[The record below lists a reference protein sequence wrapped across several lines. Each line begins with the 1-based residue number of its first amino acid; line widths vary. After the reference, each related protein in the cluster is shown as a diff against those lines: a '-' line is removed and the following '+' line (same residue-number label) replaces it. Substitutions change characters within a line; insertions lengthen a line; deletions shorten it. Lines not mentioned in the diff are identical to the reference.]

1 MRTLT
6 GKKFNPDKAHK
17 LVSKERKAILPP
29 DKIIEYLEV
38 EANDVVADLGAG
50 NGYFTIPIAKSTN
63 NTVYAVDIEPKM
75 LDMLKENAVKDNIEN
90 INYVV
95 SDLVE
100 IKLEDESVN
109 KAIISMV
116 IHEVSSIDHTLNEIK
131 RILKPGGQLL
141 LIEWK
146 AIEMESGP
154 PLHERIAATDMLET
168 IQNANIDAELIDL
181 NSQHYAVKAR
191 LK

>member
-1 MRTLT
+1 MS
-6 GKKFNPDKAHK
+6 GKKFNPEKAHK
-17 LVSKERKAILPP
+17 LISEERKAILPP

-38 EANDVVADLGAG
+38 EGNDVVADLGAG

-75 LDMLKENAVKDNIEN
+75 LDMLRENAGKENIKNID
-90 INYVV
+90 YVV

-100 IKLEDESVN
+100 IKLEDASVN
-109 KAIISMV
+109 KAIVSMV
-116 IHEVSSIDHTLNEIK
+116 IHEVSSIDHTLNDIK

-154 PLHERIAATDMLET
+154 PLHERIPAQDMVEILK
-168 IQNANIDAELIDL
+168 NANYETELIDL

-191 LK
+191 IK